1 MTTATAAAAEALTLQ
16 SYPIRNPQRCC
27 NCARPRDVTLLETPY
42 AISKSAVAFSVTW
55 SGSLP
60 LPYCDACAPSATRR
74 APQRG
79 QNLSIALVAGIVA
92 AGLLVNAGMA
102 EGGGDMML
110 LVWLVTMGVAYGGL
124 RWWSDSRPRLPGQ
137 TSYYQPVRVRALKQT
152 FGGKVIGLKLD
163 FTSSVFEREFQIANE
178 PAYRAGIFESQVL
191 VRS

>member
-1 MTTATAAAAEALTLQ
+1 MTTATAAEALTLQ
-16 SYPIRNPQRCC
+16 SYAIRNPQRCC

-74 APQRG
+74 AAQRG
-79 QNLSIALVAGIVA
+79 QNLTIALVGGMVA
-92 AGLLVNAGMA
+92 AGLLVQAGLA
-102 EGGGDMML
+102 PASGDTVL
-110 LVWLVTMGVAYGGL
+110 LGWLVAMGVVYGGL
-124 RWWSDSRPRLPGQ
+124 KWWADSRPRLPGQ

-163 FTSSVFEREFQIANE
+163 FTSSVFEREFQVANE

-191 VRS
+191 TRA